1 MHPVTT
7 FSKAYLPDGSF
18 QATRLHQQTGWGVGT
33 CARARAHTR
42 GAIGQSIPANHVR
55 KILANHSSESVL
67 LIHAYKPMFV
77 HSVMSGPA
85 GDGGG
90 QYPATSSC
98 VFGLISF
105 RSRDPVCKAL
115 RIDWSD
121 SWNQPQNSRKNGNF
135 VFVIL
140 LIKTELF
147 SLKIYSLLALSL
159 H

>member
-1 MHPVTT
+1 M
-7 FSKAYLPDGSF
+7 
-18 QATRLHQQTGWGVGT
+18 
-33 CARARAHTR
+33 RARTRTHTR
-42 GAIGQSIPANHVR
+42 GYRPINTCKSRKENTGKSQQRKCFIDTRLQAHVC
-55 KILANHSSESVL
+55 A
-67 LIHAYKPMFV
+67 
-77 HSVMSGPA
+77 SVMSGPA